1 MVSEWIP
8 ALITGGLGA
17 ALGSI
22 GTALVQ
28 SLSGRGLSRAEA
40 ADKVANAAGSLAD
53 RLDKMNANLS
63 KENAG
68 LRRAVLALTDI
79 IEEVTPLLPD
89 PMIRQRAHDAITTA
103 RLALR

>member
-40 ADKVANAAGSLAD
+40 ADKVANAAGSLAE
-53 RLDKMNANLS
+53 RLDKMNSHLEM
-63 KENAG
+63 ENQG
-68 LRRAVLALTDI
+68 LRRAVLALTDL
-79 IEEVTPLLPD
+79 IEEVVPLLPD
-89 PMIRQRAHDAITTA
+89 PGIRQRAHDAITTA